1 MSTVPVRTI
10 HDVERRARLA
20 RRHHLAGSARTSDVV
35 SVAGDMV
42 GLHSSSPSTVYLAAF
57 ARTVTP
63 SFEDLERALYEDRTL
78 LRVLGMRRTLFV
90 VPRQLA
96 AVVNAACAQKL
107 ATGERKRLLRLIET
121 QGIAADGPAWLE
133 MVEEE
138 TLAALRRRGQAIAT
152 ELSGDVPALKEKV
165 TFGEG
170 TKWAGQFG
178 MSTRVLFLLATEGK
192 IIRGKPRG
200 TWISNQYRWVP
211 MDLWIGRDLEPIP
224 PVEAKRELARR
235 WLAGYGP
242 ATQADVQWWTGW
254 TKTDTVKA
262 LRDVGAVEVA
272 LDGGAGWV
280 LPDDVDP
287 VEETEPWAALLP
299 ALDPT
304 MMGWTQRDWYLGDYR
319 PMLFDSNGNAGPT
332 VWWNGQ
338 VVGGWAH
345 LPGGAIAVQL
355 LEDNGK
361 EAVAAVEAEAARLE
375 PLIADVKVIPLFR
388 TPVERELSARSE

>member
-1 MSTVPVRTI
+1 VSTVAVRTI
-10 HDVERRARLA
+10 HDAERRARLA
-20 RRHHLAGSARTSDVV
+20 RRHHLAGSARSSDVV
-35 SVAGDMV
+35 SVAGDVV

-63 SFEDLERALYEDRTL
+63 SFEELERALYEDRTL

-107 ATGERKRLLRLIET
+107 ATGERKRLLGLIET

-133 MVEEE
+133 MVEDE
-138 TLAALRRRGQAIAT
+138 TLAALRRRGQAVAT
-152 ELSGDVPALKEKV
+152 ELSSDVPALKEKV

-211 MDLWIGRDLEPIP
+211 MDLWIGRDLQPIP
-224 PVEAKRELARR
+224 PVEAKRELAKR

-304 MMGWTQRDWYLGDYR
+304 VMGWTQRDWYLGAYR

-332 VWWNGQ
+332 VWWNGR

-345 LPGGAIAVQL
+345 LPGGAIAVHL
-355 LEDNGK
+355 LEDVGK

-388 TPVERELSARSE
+388 TPVEKELSARSE

>member
-1 MSTVPVRTI
+1 
-10 HDVERRARLA
+10 
-20 RRHHLAGSARTSDVV
+20 
-35 SVAGDMV
+35 
-42 GLHSSSPSTVYLAAF
+42 
-57 ARTVTP
+57 
-63 SFEDLERALYEDRTL
+63 
-78 LRVLGMRRTLFV
+78 
-90 VPRQLA
+90 
-96 AVVNAACAQKL
+96 
-107 ATGERKRLLRLIET
+107 
-121 QGIAADGPAWLE
+121 
-133 MVEEE
+133 
-138 TLAALRRRGQAIAT
+138 
-152 ELSGDVPALKEKV
+152 
-165 TFGEG
+165 
-170 TKWAGQFG
+170 
-178 MSTRVLFLLATEGK
+178 
-192 IIRGKPRG
+192 
-200 TWISNQYRWVP
+200 

-332 VWWNGQ
+332 VWWNGR

-345 LPGGAIAVQL
+345 LPGGAIAVHL

>member
-1 MSTVPVRTI
+1 VSTVPVRTI

-107 ATGERKRLLRLIET
+107 AIGERTRLLGLIET